1 LDETLIHSEDYIPG
15 NAYDFKI
22 SLPSHFD
29 FNRMDVKPK
38 MLTNKEIGVYVRPYA
53 LEFLKELG
61 QIFEIVIFTASTQ
74 DYADA
79 VIDKLDPHKELIDHR
94 LYRQHCMPVYGI
106 LEFYF

>member
-1 LDETLIHSEDYIPG
+1 
-15 NAYDFKI
+15 
-22 SLPSHFD
+22 
-29 FNRMDVKPK
+29 MDVKPK